1 MRRFL
6 LLLAFFPLP
15 SAHAQTSPV
24 VIDDLAALNRA
35 ADRCDADI
43 SGNPNIDGCG
53 AIYNALTARYG
64 GYPAYFAARLDRLHA
79 IASKCDADV
88 SGIPDIDTCGPVY
101 TRLVNWYGDYS
112 AYRAAV
118 AARASN

>member
-24 VIDDLAALNRA
+24 VLGDITILNLA
-35 ADRCDADI
+35 ADRCDSDT
-43 SGNPNIDGCG
+43 SGNPAVDTCG
-53 AIYNALTARYG
+53 AIYNALIAHYG

-79 IASKCDADV
+79 VAAKCDADT
-88 SGIPDIDTCGPVY
+88 SGNPDVDTCGPVY
-101 TRLVNWYGDYS
+101 TRLVHWYGDYPS
-112 AYRAAV
+112 YRAAV